1 MFDHVIDDREMIKMS
16 VLEGKLSGDILTWE
30 EIEELQELVLAVIAE
45 KTSTSL
51 PHIRSEMQ

>member
-1 MFDHVIDDREMIKMS
+1 MS